1 MDVQPAN
8 PAQGRLRALTYWAW
22 RLDRWMQRQFGTPY
36 RVVLSAGLVASI
48 SASWNALVTTIHST
62 TNVALIVGTVLFQ
75 TALLINQ
82 LAQVHQRRRVRARR
96 RAMRAAN

>member
-1 MDVQPAN
+1 MDAQPAS
-8 PAQGRLRALTYWAW
+8 PPPGRLRALTYWAW

-62 TNVALIVGTVLFQ
+62 TNVAIIIATVLFQ
-75 TALLINQ
+75 TLLLINQ
-82 LAQVHQRRRVRARR
+82 LAQIHQRRRARARR
-96 RAMRAAN
+96 KSLHAAS

>member
-1 MDVQPAN
+1 MDAQPAN
-8 PAQGRLRALTYWAW
+8 PPTGRLRALTYWAW

-36 RVVLSAGLVASI
+36 RIVLSAGLVASI

-62 TNVALIVGTVLFQ
+62 TNVTLIIATVLFQ

-82 LAQVHQRRRVRARR
+82 LAQLHQRRRARARR
-96 RAMRAAN
+96 KALRGAS